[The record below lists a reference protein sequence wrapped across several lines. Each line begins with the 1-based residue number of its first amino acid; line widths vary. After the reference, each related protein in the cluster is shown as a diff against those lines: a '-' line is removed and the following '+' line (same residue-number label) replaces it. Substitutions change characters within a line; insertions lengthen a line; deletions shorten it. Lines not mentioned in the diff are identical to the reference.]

1 MGHLINKDFLQT
13 VGTYVA
19 PDWIKLAK
27 TLKIKNADIKAIEGE
42 NSDNIIASIAM
53 LSKWQQQE
61 TRAEEYKMCTLRKAL
76 VQINRH
82 DILNYLQVYEQQV
95 LSLTWES
102 ELLWYMLA
110 WVGEGGWYDASVYKS
125 LNWERN
131 IIEWNAYQK
140 LNVNMLF
147 LFNIYFYLYTIYFY
161 TRSGLE
167 VFLSCLLLLVDKS
180 YAVHNV
186 IIHLFICI

>member
-61 TRAEEYKMCTLRKAL
+61 TRAEEYNMCTLRKAL

-95 LSLTWES
+95 LSLT
-102 ELLWYMLA
+102 
-110 WVGEGGWYDASVYKS
+110 
-125 LNWERN
+125 
-131 IIEWNAYQK
+131 
-140 LNVNMLF
+140 
-147 LFNIYFYLYTIYFY
+147 
-161 TRSGLE
+161 
-167 VFLSCLLLLVDKS
+167 
-180 YAVHNV
+180 
-186 IIHLFICI
+186 